1 MSSKFENLNP
11 SYQSSTT
18 TTIVV
23 VDDEAYVRD
32 LISRW
37 LAGAGYRVLTARNA
51 EQAWRLLQVEDV
63 QLVASDVRMNG
74 ASGIDLLRNITA
86 TKPDIAVVMLTAVS
100 DVTTAVATLTHG
112 ASGYLTKPIEREE
125 LLVQV
130 HHALERRRLRLEND
144 EYMRT
149 LERKVREQ
157 TVAIRRAH
165 EETILRLLN
174 ASRYRDEETG
184 AHVRRTGL
192 YSEVLSAALGWPEE
206 QVEYIRMAA
215 PMHDVGKIGIPDAI
229 LRKPGK
235 LTADEIA
242 IMRTHTQIGAGMLA
256 GSETPVLGL
265 AYEIALNHHE
275 HWDGNGYP
283 RGIAG
288 TDIPEAARIVS
299 IVDVYDALSHDR
311 IYRPAMPEKKVLSML
326 REGIGSQFE
335 PRIGEAFF
343 DCLDQMRHIS
353 RDNPDESPA
362 ERSINTCWN
371 LLETTEE
378 QFVLAMAGT

>member
-215 PMHDVGKIGIPDAI
+215 PMHDVG
-229 LRKPGK
+229 
-235 LTADEIA
+235 
-242 IMRTHTQIGAGMLA
+242 
-256 GSETPVLGL
+256 
-265 AYEIALNHHE
+265 
-275 HWDGNGYP
+275 
-283 RGIAG
+283 
-288 TDIPEAARIVS
+288 
-299 IVDVYDALSHDR
+299 
-311 IYRPAMPEKKVLSML
+311 
-326 REGIGSQFE
+326 
-335 PRIGEAFF
+335 
-343 DCLDQMRHIS
+343 
-353 RDNPDESPA
+353 
-362 ERSINTCWN
+362 
-371 LLETTEE
+371 
-378 QFVLAMAGT
+378 